1 MFKFVS
7 IVICWIGI
15 AACGYHFLGVED
27 NLPPEIRSIAIPVF
41 ENRSSEPRIENDFT
55 NDLIFEFTRSKQLAI
70 AEKKDADVILT
81 GIIMQIGTETIAYTA
96 KVASSEQRVYVRLHL
111 QLRRS
116 DNGEILWSD
125 PLFYEKEEFR
135 VASDKVQTEANK
147 RAAIKLIAE
156 RTAEKI
162 HNRIFQNF

>member
-7 IVICWIGI
+7 IVVCWIGI
-15 AACGYHFLGVED
+15 AACGYHFVGGEN
-27 NLPPEIRSIAIPVF
+27 NLPPEIHSIAIPVF
-41 ENRSSEPRIENDFT
+41 ENRSLEPRIENDFT

-81 GIIMQIGTETIAYTA
+81 GIITQIGTETIAHTA
-96 KVASSEQRVYVRLHL
+96 KVASSEQRVYVRLHV
-111 QLRRS
+111 QLKRA
-116 DNGEILWSD
+116 DNGKVLWSD
-125 PLFYEKEEFR
+125 PLFCEKEEFR
-135 VASDKVQTEANK
+135 VASDKAKTETNK

-156 RTAEKI
+156 RAAEKI